1 MTGNGDL
8 YEQVDSTTRDSVR
21 TSVPFLAIV
30 EMSYCVVTAAKV
42 FWVILKPLSPFLRG
56 FVLRDMFSQR
66 IPVNVA
72 KDKVEFIQTF
82 VVTIFMH
89 FPKVAE

>member
-42 FWVILKPLSPFLRG
+42 FWVILKPLIPFLRG

-72 KDKVEFIQTF
+72 NVKVEFAQPS
-82 VVTIFMH
+82 VTTVFAHSAKM
-89 FPKVAE
+89 AE